1 MFRKFLPLSLI
12 LLIVLSVFALLSS
25 TTSAAA
31 LHPTRTPKPTRTP
44 VYTKT
49 QIPTATPTTSTP
61 WLTVTAP
68 NGGEVLTNDDVYS
81 ITWQSSADIEFV
93 SILIGYMDTC
103 DGCSPY
109 WNIVWTTG
117 PIANSGSY
125 DWTVSADDPQGK
137 QFTAMI
143 VGENFNGTDYTIVAS
158 DVSNAPFVIQVSP
171 FITPTLTF
179 TPTDEPTATFTP
191 VSVTPTFTPT
201 RTRTITSTPAA
212 SD

>member
-12 LLIVLSVFALLSS
+12 LLLVFSVFAVLSS
-25 TTSAAA
+25 PTSAAA

-49 QIPTATPTTSTP
+49 KTPTVTPTAATP
-61 WLTVTAP
+61 WLTVTTP
-68 NGGEVLTNDDVYS
+68 NGGEVLTNETVYS

-109 WNIVWTTG
+109 WNIVWTVG
-117 PIANSGSY
+117 PISNSGSY
-125 DWTVSADDPQGK
+125 DWTVSVDNPEGK

-143 VGENFNGTDYTIVAS
+143 VGENFNGTGYTIVAS
-158 DVSNAPFVIQVSP
+158 DVSNAPFAIQISP

-179 TPTDEPTATFTP
+179 TATDEPTATNTP
-191 VSVTPTFTPT
+191 ASVTPTFTPT
-201 RTRTITSTPAA
+201 RTPSATQTLMPP
-212 SD
+212 D